1 MNSPIKQPFARRL
14 LMPICLFV
22 CTIMPHIPVQAQQK
36 PPKPIS
42 VTVSKEFDLNFG
54 TFCAGN
60 GIGTKVMIN
69 TYGARTKA
77 GNIILLGSYSSAA
90 RYDVSALPG
99 TYISMIFQDAVLT
112 GPNGA
117 IMLLLVGDSYPLTP
131 FVATGEHTTV
141 TIGGTLIVGA
151 SGVTPSGNY
160 NGDFYVTFIQ
170 E

>member
-1 MNSPIKQPFARRL
+1 MNRLLQRLLRRL
-14 LMPICLFV
+14 KVPLLICIAAWMAPQV
-22 CTIMPHIPVQAQQK
+22 VDAQQK

-42 VTVSKEFDLNFG
+42 VTVSKEYDLNFG

-60 GIGTKVMIN
+60 GQSTTVIIDPNGSRSKT
-69 TYGARTKA
+69 
-77 GNIILLGSYSSAA
+77 GNIILLGSSSWSAA

-99 TYISMIFQDAVLT
+99 TYINLMFQDAELT
-112 GPNGA
+112 GPNQA
-117 IMLLLVGDSYPLTP
+117 TITLQVGGSNPPSP

-160 NGDFYVTFIQ
+160 NGEFYVTFIQ